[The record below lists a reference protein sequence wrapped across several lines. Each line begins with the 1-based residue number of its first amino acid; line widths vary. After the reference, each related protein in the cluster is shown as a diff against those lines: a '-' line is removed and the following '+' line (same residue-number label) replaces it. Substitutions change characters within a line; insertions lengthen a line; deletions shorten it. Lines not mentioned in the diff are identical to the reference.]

1 MNPDEIDVMKL
12 TPEDYLKMRDR
23 CKELER
29 DNILQQEHILELEHA
44 NSELSA
50 TINRMHG
57 GCERAIELRRLLD
70 TLFDVGRDEAVSDDE
85 ILRRMKNLRDELT
98 RLQKENVFLYHQ
110 RNQLRNDKKQQ
121 ADCILKLET
130 ELSQFRVAM
139 KESSEKIEVL
149 NDSIDQLN
157 KALADE
163 AKGTKYWADEA
174 HRAQKRI
181 AEMIYKGDSKVSEIV
196 KASADQIDVLN
207 TSIAK
212 LQDDCAKF
220 ASDLTKKED
229 EIRYWKNKHEQLK
242 DTCSKQE
249 ADIRCHCMNTFAATL
264 KDADAKIQ
272 SANDRAANAKKE
284 AKEAKERAE
293 SASERVRYLERKLRD
308 VGSLNDSLMKELAN
322 RHGALLQVVD
332 KDADAYQRS
341 VMRYAPSNIVNGSQL
356 GFIYGV
362 IGLCGEAGEAS
373 ELVKKFVYHGHT
385 LDYKHLAIELGDVL
399 WYIAYTAYGLG
410 YSLSNIMAINQE
422 KLAKRYPDG
431 KFDEERSRN
440 REEGDI

>member
-12 TPEDYLKMRDR
+12 TPEDYLKMHDR

-29 DNILQQEHILELEHA
+29 DNILQHEHILELEHA

-50 TINRMHG
+50 TIHRMHG
-57 GCERAIELRRLLD
+57 GCERAIELRRLVD

-85 ILRRMKNLRDELT
+85 ILRRMKNLRDEMA

-110 RNQLRNDKKQQ
+110 RNSLRNDKKQQ

-174 HRAQKRI
+174 HRAQRRI
-181 AEMIYKGDSKVSEIV
+181 AEMIYKGES
-196 KASADQIDVLN
+196 N
-207 TSIAK
+207 TS
-212 LQDDCAKF
+212 
-220 ASDLTKKED
+220 
-229 EIRYWKNKHEQLK
+229 
-242 DTCSKQE
+242 E
-249 ADIRCHCMNTFAATL
+249 AAL

-293 SASERVRYLERKLRD
+293 STSERVRYLERKLRD
-308 VGSLNDSLMKELAN
+308 VGCLNDSLMKELAN
-322 RHGALLQVVD
+322 RQGALLQVVGN
-332 KDADAYQRS
+332 DADVYQKN
-341 VMRYAPSNIVNGSQL
+341 VLKYAPDHHDYLLNV
-356 GFIYGV
+356 IYAAMGM
-362 IGLCGEAGEAS
+362 CGEAGEAS
-373 ELVKKFVYHGHT
+373 ELIKKYAYHGHT
-385 LDYKHLAIELGDVL
+385 IDSEHLARELGDVL
-399 WYIAYTAYGLG
+399 WYVSYTAHLFGYPLG
-410 YSLSNIMAINQE
+410 KIMTMNQE

>member
-29 DNILQQEHILELEHA
+29 DNILQRGRIMELEYT

-57 GCERAIELRRLLD
+57 GCERAIELRRLVD
-70 TLFDVGRDEAVSDDE
+70 TLFNVGRDEVVSDDE
-85 ILRRMKNLRDELT
+85 ILRRMKNLRDEMA
-98 RLQKENVFLYHQ
+98 RLQKENVSLYDQ
-110 RNQLRNDKKQQ
+110 RNSLRNDKKQQ

-157 KALADE
+157 KELAD
-163 AKGTKYWADEA
+163 KDKVTKYWADEA
-174 HRAQKRI
+174 NRVKKRI
-181 AEMIYKGDSKVSEIV
+181 SEMIYNSESN
-196 KASADQIDVLN
+196 ASETA
-207 TSIAK
+207 
-212 LQDDCAKF
+212 
-220 ASDLTKKED
+220 
-229 EIRYWKNKHEQLK
+229 
-242 DTCSKQE
+242 
-249 ADIRCHCMNTFAATL
+249 L

-308 VGSLNDSLMKELAN
+308 VESLNDSLMKEMA
-322 RHGALLQVVD
+322 RRQGGQAEIREH
-332 KDADAYQRS
+332 DADMYQLD
-341 VMRYAPSNIVNGSQL
+341 VLKYAPDYQHYKLNVL
-356 GFIYGV
+356 YAA
-362 IGLCGEAGEAS
+362 IGMCGEAGEVS
-373 ELVKKFVYHGHT
+373 ELVKKYEYHGHAVDT
-385 LDYKHLAIELGDVL
+385 EHLARELGDVL
-399 WYIAYTAYGLG
+399 WYVSYMAHLFGYPLG
-410 YSLSNIMAINQE
+410 KIMEMNQE

-431 KFDEERSRN
+431 KFDAERSRN
-440 REEGDI
+440 RKEDDI